1 MRDCIFNYEH
11 IRKAVQVKWY
21 CLKETFPKLSFK
33 TDHIDKQKNRPMLPE
48 FNLHDN
54 KSYSAYF
61 YLSQNL
67 LLIIQKK

>member
-33 TDHIDKQKNRPMLPE
+33 TDHIDKQKKQPHVAR
-48 FNLHDN
+48 
-54 KSYSAYF
+54 
-61 YLSQNL
+61 
-67 LLIIQKK
+67 IQLAR